1 MFSVKSQEESFSER
15 KQCNYSM
22 LSDKKLIT
30 NTEYT
35 VWYNFICMEYYKDIN
50 QNVNSFIAD
59 VLPGVGYEAWVKLIF
74 PHMDN
79 YPNTF
84 LKRLLSTPTCFC
96 TFVNTLLAIS
106 VQIYFWAFCSNPL
119 IYIYLSLANTT
130 LA

>member
-35 VWYNFICMEYYKDIN
+35 VWYNFIWMEYYKDIY

-84 LKRLLSTPTCFC
+84 LERLLSPSTCFC

-106 VQIYFWAFCSNPL
+106 VQIYFWTLCSNPL